1 MNEPLAIMMRPNK
14 LSDVIGQKHLLGE
27 NKVLY
32 NLIKNKKLF
41 SMILYG
47 KPGIGKTTIAL
58 MIVNELGL
66 RYRMLNA
73 VINNKKDFDIV
84 IEEAKLNNRM
94 ILIMDEIHRL
104 NKDKQDLLLPVLE
117 SGLITLI
124 GLTTSNPYHSINPAI
139 RSRCQIYELKP
150 LEYLYTS
157 SVERV
162 KIPLNM
168 CGIVL
173 PRSSFARIG
182 LILPISSYANP
193 GYEGYLPIVIFNASN
208 SIIKIPPYIRIMQL
222 LLCELK
228 GEAIPYEKQKDS
240 KYHNEQKLQN
250 PSFNDNEIKAILG
263 QIKN

>member
-1 MNEPLAIMMRPNK
+1 MVLATSEIEKIKSNFTCLNDFNIRGASID
-14 LSDVIGQKHLLGE
+14 LSISDKA
-27 NKVLY
+27 KV
-32 NLIKNKKLF
+32 
-41 SMILYG
+41 
-47 KPGIGKTTIAL
+47 
-58 MIVNELGL
+58 
-66 RYRMLNA
+66 
-73 VINNKKDFDIV
+73 KKDDKPIDLFQLDCDDSLCDNIYTE
-84 IEEAKLNNRM
+84 IDLAK
-94 ILIMDEIHRL
+94 
-104 NKDKQDLLLPVLE
+104 
-117 SGLITLI
+117 G
-124 GLTTSNPYHSINPAI
+124 
-139 RSRCQIYELKP
+139 YELKP

-250 PSFNDNEIKAILG
+250 PSFNDNEIQAILG

>member
-1 MNEPLAIMMRPNK
+1 MVLATSEIEKIKSNFTCLNDFNIRGASID
-14 LSDVIGQKHLLGE
+14 LSISDKA
-27 NKVLY
+27 KV
-32 NLIKNKKLF
+32 
-41 SMILYG
+41 
-47 KPGIGKTTIAL
+47 
-58 MIVNELGL
+58 
-66 RYRMLNA
+66 
-73 VINNKKDFDIV
+73 KKDDKPIDLFQLDCDDSLCDNIYTE
-84 IEEAKLNNRM
+84 IDLAK
-94 ILIMDEIHRL
+94 
-104 NKDKQDLLLPVLE
+104 
-117 SGLITLI
+117 G
-124 GLTTSNPYHSINPAI
+124 
-139 RSRCQIYELKP
+139 YELKP

-173 PRSSFARIG
+173 LRISFARIG